1 MPISIRGTL
10 RVKSVTGRNGPFS
23 VGDLETEIGTF
34 RIKDAVLDQYR
45 DGIYTGTFWLS
56 EVFNSSYSANGRLV
70 IELRARTAG
79 MQIDDESPEVQS
91 AKEPAERDPIDDEA
105 AAPAATSAPTP
116 PTQAKPKTVRRY
128 TRGAPRPA
136 DPTPNPESPAAN
148 EAASEEGT
156 PVSTSS
162 QEQDPP
168 SNPVVESNADLELFG
183 QELHELIQ
191 ARSPLKLD
199 VTVDRMAIRNQV
211 ARLNELNYAFN
222 SKEQT
227 WNFKE

>member
-10 RVKSVTGRNGPFS
+10 RVKSVTGRNGRFS

-56 EVFNSSYSANGRLV
+56 EVFNSSYNANGRLV

-79 MQIDDESPEVQS
+79 MQIDDEAPESQS
-91 AKEPAERDPIDDEA
+91 AKEPAERDPIDDETP
-105 AAPAATSAPTP
+105 AAPPI
-116 PTQAKPKTVRRY
+116 KPKTVRRY
-128 TRGAPRPA
+128 TRGAPRQA
-136 DPTPNPESPAAN
+136 DPTPTPESPAAN
-148 EAASEEGT
+148 EAASEEGK
-156 PVSTSS
+156 PASTSS
-162 QEQDPP
+162 QEQDAP
-168 SNPVVESNADLELFG
+168 SNPVVENNADLELFG

-199 VTVDRMAIRNQV
+199 VTVDRMVIRNQV
-211 ARLNELNYAFN
+211 ARLNALNYAFD

-227 WNFKE
+227 WNVKQ

>member
-10 RVKSVTGRNGPFS
+10 RVKSVTGRNGRFS

-79 MQIDDESPEVQS
+79 MQIDDEKPEAQ
-91 AKEPAERDPIDDEA
+91 APKEPAERDPIDDEA
-105 AAPAATSAPTP
+105 AAPAASAAPTP
-116 PTQAKPKTVRRY
+116 PTQSKPKTVRRY
-128 TRGAPRPA
+128 TRGAPRQAAQNSETPA
-136 DPTPNPESPAAN
+136 SQ
-148 EAASEEGT
+148 EASSEEAKPAT
-156 PVSTSS
+156 PSV
-162 QEQDPP
+162 QESEAPTNSAAD
-168 SNPVVESNADLELFG
+168 NNADLELFG
-183 QELHELIQ
+183 QELFDLIQ
-191 ARSPLKLD
+191 ADSPVKLD
-199 VTVDRMAIRNQV
+199 STVDRMVLRSQI
-211 ARLNELNYAFN
+211 ARLNQLNYAFN

-227 WNFKE
+227 WTHKE